1 MNSTGTPPAPAPRGQ
16 THLFCV
22 APMMDCTDRHCR
34 TLMRL
39 LSRYTRLY
47 TEMVTAA
54 AIVRGTD
61 PHRFLAFNPAEH
73 PLALQLG
80 GSDPAQLA
88 QAARMA
94 VSYGYDEINLN
105 VGCPSDRVTSGR
117 FGACLMAEPNLVADC
132 VKAMRDAVSIPVTVK
147 TRIGIDDM
155 DSDAHLDAFIT
166 TVAAAGCDTFIIHAR
181 KAWLN
186 GLSPK
191 ENREIPPL
199 NYPRV
204 HKLKRS
210 FPQLRIILNGGLKT
224 LDTAHAALRDTDGT
238 VLDGAMLGR
247 APYDT
252 PYMLAEVDRVF
263 FGAATPAPRRH
274 EVVAQYIDYA
284 QQVIAAGLRPHHV
297 LRHMIGLFHGCAKA
311 RSWRQTVARLGQ
323 DGGDLHELVT
333 LARTLDERESL
344 AA

>member
-1 MNSTGTPPAPAPRGQ
+1 MTGSNQPLFAPKADSHR
-16 THLFCV
+16 FCV
-22 APMMDCTDRHCR
+22 APMMDYTDRHCR
-34 TLMRL
+34 YLMRL
-39 LSRYTRLY
+39 LTRRTRLY

-61 PHRFLAFNPAEH
+61 PQRFLAFHESEQ

-88 QAARMA
+88 RAARMA
-94 VSYGYDEINLN
+94 EDWGYDEINLN

-117 FGACLMAEPNLVADC
+117 FGACLMAEPDLVGDC

-147 TRIGIDDM
+147 TRIGIDDL
-155 DSDAHLDAFIT
+155 DTEQHLDAFIT

-181 KAWLN
+181 KAWLQ

-199 NYPRV
+199 NYERV
-204 HKLKRS
+204 HKLKRT
-210 FPQLRIILNGGLKT
+210 FPHLTLILNGGLKT
-224 LDTAHAALRDTDGT
+224 PAGALAALNAEDGT
-238 VLDGAMLGR
+238 TLDGVMLGR

-252 PYMLAEVDRVF
+252 PFMLTEIDRLF
-263 FGAATPAPRRH
+263 FGDVASPPSRAA
-274 EVVAQYIDYA
+274 VAEAYADYA
-284 QQVIAAGLRPHHV
+284 MKAVSKHTRMHNV
-297 LRHMIGLFHGCAKA
+297 LRHIVNLFHGCANA
-311 RSWRQTVARLGQ
+311 RQWRQTVARIGQ
-323 DGGDLHELVT
+323 AATDPRELVA
-333 LARTLDERESL
+333 LARQLEEQQVL